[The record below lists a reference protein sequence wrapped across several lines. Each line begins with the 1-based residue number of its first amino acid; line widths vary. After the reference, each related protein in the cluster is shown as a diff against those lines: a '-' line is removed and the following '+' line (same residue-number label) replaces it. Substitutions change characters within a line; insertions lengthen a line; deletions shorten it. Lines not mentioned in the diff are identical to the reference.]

1 MTAPTELSAG
11 ETRVGDGRTSRS
23 ALVVRAVLAVLVAA
37 AIVVA
42 VLQALE
48 WRDAMAREQARKDVI
63 AAAEEEVLGLITI
76 SARTTDEDVE
86 ALIAGATASF
96 REDLR
101 AQADR
106 LRKEVVD
113 NEVVATGDVVS
124 VGVSSLEDESAT
136 VLVAARG
143 TVDNRNAGGPE
154 PRSYRLEV
162 VLDRVGDDWLVSA
175 LRFVA

>member
-1 MTAPTELSAG
+1 MTALPEASAG
-11 ETRVGDGRTSRS
+11 ETRVGGGRTSRT
-23 ALVVRAVLAVLVAA
+23 ALVARAVLAVLIAA
-37 AIVVA
+37 AIAVA
-42 VLQALE
+42 VLQARE
-48 WRDAMAREQARKDVI
+48 WRDAVAREQAREDVM

-76 SARTTDEDVE
+76 SARTTDEDLE
-86 ALIAGATASF
+86 ALIAGATAGF
-96 REDLR
+96 RDDLR

-106 LRKEVVD
+106 LREEVVD

-124 VGVSSLEDESAT
+124 VGVSSLNDDNAT

-143 TVDNRNAGGPE
+143 TVDNRNAGRPE

-162 VLDRVGDDWLVSA
+162 TLDRVGDDWLVSA